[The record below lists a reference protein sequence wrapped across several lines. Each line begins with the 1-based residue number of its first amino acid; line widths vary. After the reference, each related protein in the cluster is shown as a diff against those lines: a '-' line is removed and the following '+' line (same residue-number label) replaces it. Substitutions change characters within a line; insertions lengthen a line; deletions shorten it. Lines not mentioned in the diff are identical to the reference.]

1 MEVEPSLANRSA
13 ITIAL
18 MVSPVAG
25 HLAAAFIRSN
35 LTGQSLLTGRSLC
48 PECQSKLCWR
58 DFIPLFSRLLSFG
71 ACRRCQTPIP
81 LIYPALE
88 LAFFAA
94 ALWASQLDEN
104 SQFLPAIILGWTLIT
119 LFTFDAVSFV
129 LPDFLTYS
137 LLIVGLIVSLNHGGD
152 AALENV
158 AGASGGALCLL
169 LVKYAYLIAAKRDGL
184 GMGDVKLFAASGAW
198 VGPEGLPQVLLAA
211 SLLGLIYA
219 GVCFRGPAKAV
230 AQAKVPFGAGMCV
243 ALWGTWIFGPVLP

>member
-1 MEVEPSLANRSA
+1 MEPSLASRSA
-13 ITIAL
+13 IAIA
-18 MVSPVAG
+18 VIASPIAG
-25 HLAAAFIRSN
+25 RFAAAFIRSC
-35 LTGQSLLTGRSLC
+35 LTGQSLLTGCSLC
-48 PECQSKLCWR
+48 AECHSKLGRR
-58 DFIPLFSRLLSFG
+58 DFMFSRLFSFG

-94 ALWASQLDEN
+94 ALWASQLDET

-119 LFTFDAVSFV
+119 LFTFDAISFV

-137 LLIVGLIVSLNHGGD
+137 LIIVGLIVSLNHSGD
-152 AALENV
+152 AALKNL
-158 AGASGGALCLL
+158 AAACGGALCLL

-211 SLLGLIYA
+211 SLLGLIYV

-230 AQAKVPFGAGMCV
+230 AQAKVPFGAGLCV
-243 ALWGTWIFGPVLP
+243 ALWVTWIFGPVLP